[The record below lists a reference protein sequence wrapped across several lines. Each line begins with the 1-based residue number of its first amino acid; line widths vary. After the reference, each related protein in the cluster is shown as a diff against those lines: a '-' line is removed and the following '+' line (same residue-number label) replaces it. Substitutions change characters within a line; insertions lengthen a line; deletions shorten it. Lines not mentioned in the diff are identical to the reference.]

1 MRRFL
6 HSMTVGRLLVLAGV
20 AVFAIASRLVPHAPG
35 FVAVTA
41 TALFAGFFF
50 RSRVAGALAVVAVM
64 AVSDMLLPFDTVGM
78 RVVVYGSLLLPVF
91 LGALLQRR
99 AISGNGDLVVFTGL
113 AGLMS
118 MGSSLFFYATTNLA
132 FWAWS
137 DMYAHTVDGLALC
150 YVAALPFLKNGLA
163 GDLFYTTI
171 FFSLYGLAWLV
182 SRRSS
187 AVTA

>member
-1 MRRFL
+1 MRRFA
-6 HSMTVGRLLVLAGV
+6 HSMNAGRLLVFAVVAG
-20 AVFAIASRLVPHAPG
+20 FAIASRLVPHAPG

-50 RSRVAGALAVVAVM
+50 RSRVVGSLAVVAVM
-64 AVSDMLLPFDTVGM
+64 VVSDFPLPFDSLSM

-91 LGALLQRR
+91 LGAVLQRR
-99 AISGNGDLVVFTGL
+99 PVSGNGDVVAFTGL
-113 AGLMS
+113 TGLMS

-137 DMYAHTVDGLALC
+137 GMYAHTVDGLALC
-150 YVAALPFLKNGLA
+150 YVAALPFLKNGMA

-171 FFSLYGLAWLV
+171 FFSVYALAWSV

-187 AVTA
+187 AVAA